1 MSNSIIKI
9 KRSTGSTPPASL
21 GSGELAYAWDE
32 AGGFANGKLFIG
44 TGAETAGAAA
54 NVEVIGGKQYVS
66 MLDHTQGVVVASS
79 ALVVDA
85 NKKLNELL
93 VDNITVDGNT
103 ISTTDTNGNLV
114 LSPNGTGLVSIAGVF
129 TLPRTAGSTGQVLVT
144 NGTDTATWSNLPASS
159 FTLAGNSGTDTFN
172 TGETLTITGSGG
184 ITTAVTNNTYTITI
198 ANSGVTAGTYPKV
211 TVGSDGRVT
220 AGTSLSAADIPELT
234 MEKLPSAALKHS
246 VKAATTANIT
256 LSAPQTID
264 GIALVAG
271 DRVLVKDQTTP
282 AQNGIYVVQAAAW
295 TRSTDSDTA
304 LEIAGAFVNVLSG
317 TVNGGMTFDTDFK
330 STDTLGTTAVNWYR
344 RVDTFDLATAN
355 TANKV
360 VLRDA
365 SGNFSAGTI
374 TAALSG
380 NATTATTL
388 QTARTINGV
397 SFNGSANITVTANTT
412 NALTIGTG
420 LSGTSFNGSAAVTVA
435 LATAYGDTVNPY
447 GSKTANTFL
456 AAPNGAA
463 GAPTFRAIVAAD
475 IPVLNQNTTGSA
487 ASLTTARTIAI
498 SGPITGTATAFNG
511 TANITIPVTALDVGN
526 AAVTGTLAVDHGG
539 TGVTTSTGTGS
550 NVLSD
555 SPALTGTP
563 TAPTAAVGTNTT
575 QLATT
580 AFVAA
585 AVDAARTGLDA
596 KESVRAAT
604 TANIT
609 LTNTQTVD
617 GVALAVGNRVLVK
630 NQTNGAENGIYIVQS
645 TGWTRATDA
654 DDSIKLSSG
663 TFVFVEQ
670 GTANADS
677 GWVLSTEDP
686 ITVGTTSLTWV
697 QFSGAG
703 QITAGNGLTKTGN
716 TLDVGA
722 GAGIAVA
729 ADSISLTGQALALHN
744 LATNGLIARTASGT
758 VAARTTTGTAN
769 RITVTNGDGVSGNP
783 TIDIASNYVGQNTIT
798 TLGTVTT
805 GTWNGTTIAVAN
817 GGTGLTSVAARAV
830 VFGNGTAA
838 MGVTGTSAIDGSFL
852 REDATGN
859 PYWSNVIDGGTY

>member
-1 MSNSIIKI
+1 MASIIKI
-9 KRSTGSTPPASL
+9 KRSTGSASPATL

-32 AGGFANGKLFIG
+32 AGGFQNGKLFIG

-54 NVEVIGGKQYVS
+54 NVEIIGGKYFTNL
-66 MLDHTQGVVVASS
+66 LDHSAGTVTASS
-79 ALVVDA
+79 ALIVDA
-85 NKKLNELL
+85 DKKLNELL
-93 VDNITVDGNT
+93 VDDITIDGNSIT
-103 ISTTDTNGNLV
+103 ATAANANLV
-114 LSPNGTGLVSIAGVF
+114 LNPNGTGSVSIGGVY
-129 TLPRTAGSTGQVLVT
+129 TLPNVSGNTGQVLVS
-144 NGTDTATWSNLPASS
+144 NGSGASVWSNLPASS
-159 FTLAGNSGTDTFN
+159 FVLAGNTGSDTFN
-172 TGETLTITGSGG
+172 TGETLTITGTG
-184 ITTAVTNNTYTITI
+184 AVTTSVSNNQYTISLTD
-198 ANSGVTAGTYPKV
+198 SGVSAGTYSKV
-211 TVGSDGRVT
+211 TVGVDGRVT
-220 AGTSLSAADIPELT
+220 SGAQLTAADIPELT
-234 MEKLPSAALKHS
+234 LEKLPSSPLKAN

-256 LSAPQTID
+256 LSGPQTID
-264 GIALVAG
+264 GVSLVAG
-271 DRVLVKDQTTP
+271 DRVLVKDQTT
-282 AQNGIYVVQAAAW
+282 ASQNGIYVVQAAAW
-295 TRSTDSDTA
+295 TRAVGSNTS
-304 LEIAGAFVNVLSG
+304 EEVAGSFVNVLAG

-330 STDTLGTTAVNWYR
+330 STDTLGTTSVNWYR
-344 RVDTFDLATAN
+344 RVDSFDLASTN

-360 VLRDA
+360 VLRDG

-412 NALTIGTG
+412 NTLTIGSG
-420 LSGTSFNGSAAVTVA
+420 LSGSSFNGSAAVTIA
-435 LATAYGDTVNPY
+435 LASAYGDTVNPY
-447 GSKTANTFL
+447 ASKTANTFL
-456 AAPNGAA
+456 AAPSGAA
-463 GAPTFRAIVAAD
+463 GVPTFRAITAAD

-498 SGPITGTATAFNG
+498 SGPITGTATSFNG
-511 TANITIPVTALDVGN
+511 TANITIPVTALDVGHAN
-526 AAVTGTLAVDHGG
+526 VTGVLGVDHGG
-539 TGVTTSTGTGS
+539 TGTTTSTGTGS
-550 NVLSD
+550 VVLSD
-555 SPALTGTP
+555 SAALTGTP
-563 TAPTAAVGTNTT
+563 TAPTATVGTNTT
-575 QLATT
+575 QIATT

-585 AVDAARTGLDA
+585 AVDAARSGLDA

-609 LTNTQTVD
+609 LSNTQTVD

-630 NQTNGAENGIYIVQS
+630 NQTTASENGIYIVAS
-645 TGWTRATDA
+645 GAWTRATDA
-654 DDSIKLSSG
+654 DSSTDLSSG

-686 ITVGTTSLTWV
+686 ITVGTTALTWV

-722 GAGIAVA
+722 GTGITVA
-729 ADSISLTGQALALHN
+729 ADTVGLTGQALALHN

-758 VAARTTTGTAN
+758 VAARSVVGTTN

-783 TIDIASNYVGQNTIT
+783 TIDIASTYAGQNTIT
-798 TLGTVTT
+798 TLGTITT
-805 GTWNGTTIAVAN
+805 GTWNGTAIAVSY
-817 GGTGLTSVAARAV
+817 GGTGVTSLAARGV
-830 VFGNGTAA
+830 VYGNGTSAV
-838 MGVTGTSAIDGSFL
+838 GVTAASSTDGSFL